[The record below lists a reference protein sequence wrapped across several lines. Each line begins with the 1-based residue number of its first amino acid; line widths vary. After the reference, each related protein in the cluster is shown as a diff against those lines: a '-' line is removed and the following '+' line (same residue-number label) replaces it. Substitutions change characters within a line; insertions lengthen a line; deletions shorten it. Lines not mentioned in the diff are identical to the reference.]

1 MTYETWRT
9 VDAPLTDSRIKAM
22 DAGEA
27 VHLIL
32 WPGTA
37 PSTRYVIEQSG
48 QRYLM
53 LVRKVPNEGH
63 LHWVFLDHNGSVWDA
78 HTKDDGLAHA
88 TTLTRRNL

>member
-22 DAGEA
+22 TEGEP

-37 PSTRYVIEQSG
+37 PSTRYVIERSG
-48 QRYLM
+48 KCYLT
-53 LVRKVPNEGH
+53 LVRKVPNEGT
-63 LHWVFLDHNGSVWDA
+63 LHWVFMDHNGAMWDA
-78 HTKDDGLAHA
+78 LTKDDGMAHA
-88 TTLTRRNL
+88 ATLTRRNL